1 MKWLQMAFVLCC
13 LVFDAGIASAGA
25 SARPGRLLVYY
36 GYPSLINGANG
47 NVATAAGQFSQ
58 YSHVV
63 LGDGL
68 QAAAHPD
75 HGKTQQIIAHPLV
88 ASTKF
93 FGYIDL
99 GVSTQNLSIAVID
112 QRAAAWAAMGVD
124 GVLLDD
130 FGYDYGVTR
139 ERQNAAV
146 LAVRSHGLTVIANAF
161 RVEDAFAS
169 IPSGANPGGV
179 APVLNQQDFYLYESH
194 QVRLGVREDEL
205 AWWGK
210 STAIRQYRYYVGF
223 GLLSVTTP
231 ADSGAFDATLW
242 NYAWFSAALF
252 DHTATG
258 WGEKWY
264 GASNSQAPSRVPPAA
279 DDTPFLAI
287 DLSESGGVYSRRTCL
302 NKLWINTVTGAAG
315 QTPVLD
321 CADGI
326 FADGFQN

>member
-1 MKWLQMAFVLCC
+1 VNFLQIAGVVLGSLC
-13 LVFDAGIASAGA
+13 AAATASAGD
-25 SARPGRLLVYY
+25 SARPGRLLVFY

-47 NVATAAGQFSQ
+47 NVATAAGQFSP
-58 YSHVV
+58 YTHVV

-68 QAAAHPD
+68 QASSHPD
-75 HGKTQQIIAHPLV
+75 HAKTTQIVAHAQV

-99 GVSTQNLSIAVID
+99 GVSTQNLSIAMID

-146 LAVRSHGLTVIANAF
+146 LAVRSRGLRVIANAF

-169 IPSGANPGGV
+169 IASSANPAAA
-179 APVLNQQDFYLYESH
+179 APVLNAQDFYLYESH
-194 QVRLGVREDEL
+194 QVRLGVQDD
-205 AWWGK
+205 ASTWWGK
-210 STAIRQYRYYVGF
+210 STALRQYRSSVGF
-223 GLLSVTTP
+223 GVLSVTTP
-231 ADSGAFDATLW
+231 ADSGAFNATLW

-264 GASNSQAPSRVPPAA
+264 GASNSQAPLRAVPAV
-279 DDTPFLAI
+279 DDTPFVSP
-287 DLSESGGVYSRRTCL
+287 DVSVSGNVYARRTCL
-302 NKLWINTVTGAAG
+302 NELWINSATAAAG

-321 CADGI
+321 CADAI
-326 FADGFQN
+326 FADAFES

>member
-1 MKWLQMAFVLCC
+1 MKWLRMAFVLWCVV
-13 LVFDAGIASAGA
+13 LNAGIAVAGG
-25 SARPGRLLVYY
+25 ARPGRLLVYY
-36 GYPSLINGANG
+36 GYPSLINGASG
-47 NVATAAGQFSQ
+47 TVATAAGHFSQ
-58 YSHVV
+58 YTHVV

-68 QAAAHPD
+68 QAAGHPD
-75 HGKTQQIIAHPLV
+75 HSKTQQIIAHPLA

-99 GVSTQNLSIAVID
+99 GVSTQNLSIATID
-112 QRAAAWAAMGVD
+112 QRAAAWAAMGTD

-146 LAVRSHGLTVIANAF
+146 LAVRNHGLAVIANAF

-169 IPSGANPGGV
+169 FPSSANPTG
-179 APVLNQQDFYLYESH
+179 AAFVLDQRDFYLYESH
-194 QVRLGVREDEL
+194 QVRLGMREDEL

-210 STAIRQYRYYVGF
+210 STAIRQHRDYVGF
-223 GLLSVTTP
+223 GVLSVTTP

-264 GASNSQAPSRVPPAA
+264 GASNSQAPSRMPPAA
-279 DDTPFLAI
+279 DGAPFLSA
-287 DLSESGGVYSRRTCL
+287 DLSGSDGVYSRRTCL
-302 NKLWINTVTGAAG
+302 NTLWINAVTGAAG
-315 QTPVLD
+315 QTPALD
-321 CADGI
+321 CSDGI
-326 FADGFQN
+326 FADGFQH